1 MRNLR
6 GDSLAGIELR
16 RLSKG
21 FPGGVPA
28 LEAVDLSVR
37 SGELLVVLG
46 PSGSGKTT
54 LLRLIAGLESP
65 SSGGLLIDGCD
76 MTPVPPHR
84 RDVAMVFQNPAL
96 YPHLTVFENLAF
108 GLRARGVPRNQAMS
122 KVNTMAGLLGLDGLL
137 GRRPGALSGGERQ
150 RVAIG
155 RALARHPRVLLFD
168 EPFSSLD
175 PPRRAALREEVVD
188 LHRRFGTTLILVTH
202 DQADALIMGDRIA
215 ILDRGRLLQ
224 CDSPRAIYQQPA
236 HRFVATFVGS
246 PPMNILPCEVVREG
260 DTIRIHPIAAAEH
273 ALSWT
278 LPGDSLPAGIDQVE
292 LGLRPEAIRVKEAG
306 PSAEAPTSSPTLPA
320 QIRRLEFNG
329 AEILATLTLGPH
341 RLVARLPASRSIHDR
356 QRVHVVL
363 DLDRAAWFDPATGR
377 ALEVQGP

>member
-1 MRNLR
+1 MLDLR

-16 RLSKG
+16 QLSKG
-21 FPGGVPA
+21 HPGGVRA

-65 SSGGLLIDGCD
+65 SSGALSIDGRD

-108 GLRARGVPRNQAMS
+108 GLRARGVPRNQAMT

-137 GRRPGALSGGERQ
+137 GRRPAALSGGERQ

-155 RALARHPRVLLFD
+155 RALARQPRVLLFD

-175 PPRRAALREEVVD
+175 PPLRAALREEVVD

-202 DQADALIMGDRIA
+202 DQADALLMGDRIA

-224 CDSPRAIYQQPA
+224 CDSPRAIYQRPA

-246 PPMNILPCEVVREG
+246 PPMNILPCEVEREG

-278 LPGDSLPAGIDQVE
+278 LPGDSLPDGIDQVE

-329 AEILATLTLGPH
+329 AEVLATLTLGPH
-341 RLVARLPASRSIHDR
+341 RLVARLPATQAIHDR

-377 ALEVQGP
+377 ALEIQGR